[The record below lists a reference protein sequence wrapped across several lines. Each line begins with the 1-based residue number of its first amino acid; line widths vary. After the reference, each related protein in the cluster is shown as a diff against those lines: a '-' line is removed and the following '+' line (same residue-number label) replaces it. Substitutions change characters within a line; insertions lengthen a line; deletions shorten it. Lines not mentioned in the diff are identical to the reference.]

1 MIIESISEWSNQMI
15 LVGRDNIIIV
25 ILILIVVV
33 IIIGIGIGTGFRK
46 Q

>member
-15 LVGRDNIIIV
+15 LGWRDNIIIV

-33 IIIGIGIGTGFRK
+33 IVIGIGIGTGFRK